1 MKAVILFLI
10 KAYQQLLSPLLVYFL
25 GHSCRM
31 TPTCS
36 EYMYQSIQRHGVVS
50 GLKKG
55 IPRFLACRPGGRSG
69 YDPVQ

>member
-1 MKAVILFLI
+1 MKFVALLLI
-10 KAYQQLLSPLLVYFL
+10 RIYQRIFSPFFVFFL

-31 TPTCS
+31 SPTCS
-36 EYMYQSIQRHGVVS
+36 EYTYEAIEKYGVVR

-55 IPRFLACRPGGRSG
+55 IPRFLSCRPGGRSG